1 MYTRRNLPVDKE
13 EIATPTI
20 ISKWEYLKLISN
32 EIVQHEAIIVGI
44 LINSSSINTLE
55 PTKII
60 PIKEDGSY
68 AYKILLGWCIVVPI
82 INTETETSIS
92 CHRVAV
98 KDVILSRLHH
108 ITLELR
114 NYQGYLL
121 GRNVQDDV
129 WQ

>member
-1 MYTRRNLPVDKE
+1 MDKE